1 MQTFPSRRSLVR
13 IQSGAPE
20 DCAMDERACIE
31 LANALGVTRHGG
43 WRDLLDLVKA
53 KSSTPLSPGEAYD
66 AVRHALGSRGGQGS
80 MPWVDLI
87 AEVQAVREQA
97 ESVKD
102 VTRDLADAMGMVL
115 AAPNDWPVL
124 LDHVRSWRA
133 DRESSAGANAELAM
147 VRTLLGLSEN
157 ATSTDVRSRLQLRLE
172 NERGTALAAER
183 TAHATLRQAFDG
195 FRHLIHD
202 ALAPVE
208 ALVGKD
214 AVSLHLAVRS
224 VVAELQLMKL
234 REPNLV
240 AVVDACGDCGAAVCE
255 RCELCHDCSNGECET
270 GRAAEAE
277 PVISALE
284 SLTAAIVT
292 DVRDWEAN
300 RLDAW
305 IYGVIVGWP
314 PTALDEVASL
324 HGWPDSIKRRLTD
337 LHAAVL
343 AASGYAP

>member
-1 MQTFPSRRSLVR
+1 
-13 IQSGAPE
+13 
-20 DCAMDERACIE
+20 MDERACIE
-31 LANALGVTRHGG
+31 LAAALGVTNYNG
-43 WRDLLDLVKA
+43 WQGLMTHVRGLASIPSGVGRVYDDIKA
-53 KSSTPLSPGEAYD
+53 
-66 AVRHALGSRGGQGS
+66 ALGSRGGGGC
-80 MPWVDLI
+80 MAWPDLV
-87 AEVQAVREQA
+87 AEVQAVRVQA

-102 VTRDLADAMGMVL
+102 VTRDLADAMGMVRT
-115 AAPNDWPVL
+115 APNDWPVL
-124 LDHVRSWRA
+124 LDHVRRWRR
-133 DRESSAGANAELAM
+133 DRETSPTRGG
-147 VRTLLGLSEN
+147 LGEISKALGHSYDTNIATILDSITRLKEEN
-157 ATSTDVRSRLQLRLE
+157 LRLE
-172 NERGTALAAER
+172 NERGTALAEER
-183 TAHATLRQAFDG
+183 VAHDKSMSEREALRQAFDG
-195 FRHLIHD
+195 FRHLIHRT
-202 ALAPVE
+202 LEPLGRPV
-208 ALVGKD
+208 GMD
-214 AVSLHLAVRS
+214 AVSLHLAVS
-224 VVAELQLMKL
+224 TAVDEIHKL
-234 REPNLV
+234 RDLKYGTADDDDV
-240 AVVDACGDCGAAVCE
+240 CGDCGAAVCE

-324 HGWPDSIKRRLTD
+324 HAWPDSIKRRLTD